1 MKPYGALHSKR
12 VCRFESRAD
21 LVDALLA
28 SCHLPLMSD
37 GSLTTRFRGRRVI
50 DGGEPG
56 WGRAGGRWEA
66 DLEGALLASCH
77 LPLMSD
83 GSLTARFRGRR
94 VIDGGGWR
102 GGPAEPSF
110 CQGWQDRIY
119 AGLMELTVCQRLME
133 LTV

>member
-50 DGGEPG
+50 DGGEYEG
-56 WGRAGGRWEA
+56 RGRAARQSPHSAKVGRIEYMK
-66 DLEGALLASCH
+66 ASW
-77 LPLMSD
+77 S
-83 GSLTARFRGRR
+83 
-94 VIDGGGWR
+94 
-102 GGPAEPSF
+102 
-110 CQGWQDRIY
+110 
-119 AGLMELTVCQRLME
+119 
-133 LTV
+133 

>member
-50 DGGEPG
+50 DGGETG
-56 WGRAGGRWEA
+56 WGRAVTKRHGGSSQAGGMMGERGMQLYTLSISPSSYVPIPPFWP
-66 DLEGALLASCH
+66 LFYVGFPLLVVRSAS
-77 LPLMSD
+77 
-83 GSLTARFRGRR
+83 
-94 VIDGGGWR
+94 
-102 GGPAEPSF
+102 
-110 CQGWQDRIY
+110 
-119 AGLMELTVCQRLME
+119 
-133 LTV
+133 